1 VTVAPD
7 FDPALGMT
15 LRTARRLLAHTFA
28 RVPRSAAAELGI
40 DLSDFAGAS
49 LSGDEQRE
57 LFTAGPLYLAA
68 QLESAGLNEAVDA
81 MAGLYISGALPLAR
95 GTAANR
101 FADLWEHRHTRFT
114 AAERAALF
122 ARIFGDAA
130 PTVMAGNA
138 PVNSDFRS
146 LLIDLVHILARS
158 GADPGYGSAVIRQAV
173 DDLARNL
180 APRLSSTP
188 EMSAHELLDGLEAAL
203 ALFREPDV
211 QRAVQANNARMAV
224 TTAVQRF
231 VGPRVSLDIA
241 LDRGGTGQVL
251 LGWVATV
258 AAAPAR
264 PSLTVPE
271 PIIEAAAAWARATLQ
286 AMPAGSGS

>member
-28 RVPRSAAAELGI
+28 RMPRSAAAELGI

-49 LSGDEQRE
+49 LAGDEQRE
-57 LFTAGPLYLAA
+57 LSPPARYIWPP

-101 FADLWEHRHTRFT
+101 LADLWEHRHTRFT

-138 PVNSDFRS
+138 PVNSDSRS

-173 DDLARNL
+173 DDQAHNL
-180 APRLSSTP
+180 APRLSSIP
-188 EMSAHELLDGLEAAL
+188 EMSAHELPDGLGG
-203 ALFREPDV
+203 
-211 QRAVQANNARMAV
+211 RA
-224 TTAVQRF
+224 
-231 VGPRVSLDIA
+231 G
-241 LDRGGTGQVL
+241 
-251 LGWVATV
+251 
-258 AAAPAR
+258 
-264 PSLTVPE
+264 TVPRAGR
-271 PIIEAAAAWARATLQ
+271 AAGGA
-286 AMPAGSGS
+286 S